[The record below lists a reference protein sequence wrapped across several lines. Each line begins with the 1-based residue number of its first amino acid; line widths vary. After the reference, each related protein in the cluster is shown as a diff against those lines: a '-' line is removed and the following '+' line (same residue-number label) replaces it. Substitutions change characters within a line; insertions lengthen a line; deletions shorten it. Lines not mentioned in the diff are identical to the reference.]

1 MSYSLMVEHGPTK
14 SGQASGAAKNSSTLS
29 DSDSQK
35 LDVLA
40 REDWNFGMRL
50 VQLERKCST
59 Q

>member
-1 MSYSLMVEHGPTK
+1 MVEHGPTK